1 MKSGKFIISL
11 DFELMW
17 GVRDSKTIANY
28 GASIL
33 GVRSALDRIL
43 EEFERYNIRA
53 TFAIVGFLFHEN
65 KNKLYEFIPYIKPT
79 YLDGNLSPYIELE
92 SFLGQDET
100 DDPYYF
106 GYSMVRK
113 VLNNKVQHPKS
124 GIFLLKERLQL

>member
-43 EEFERYNIRA
+43 EKFERYNIRA

-65 KNKLYEFIPYIKPT
+65 KDLP
-79 YLDGNLSPYIELE
+79 S
-92 SFLGQDET
+92 
-100 DDPYYF
+100 
-106 GYSMVRK
+106 
-113 VLNNKVQHPKS
+113 
-124 GIFLLKERLQL
+124 